1 MLWEK
6 PVNAYMRAFGV
17 FPIAGPIGASARLVD
32 SQDRSAGKLTVLES
46 ILMQL
51 YIILL
56 QEAIHAL

>member
-6 PVNAYMRAFGV
+6 PVKAYMGAFGV

-32 SQDRSAGKLTVLES
+32 SQDRSAGKLIVLES
-46 ILMQL
+46 
-51 YIILL
+51 IILL